1 MERLQKVMAHAGI
14 ASRRKSEEIIKKG
27 RVKVNGKLVTE
38 MGFKVDPKKDIIEV
52 DGRVIE
58 EEEKIYLKLYKPR
71 GYVTTVDDPRGR
83 KTVLDLISDI
93 DQRIYPVGRLD
104 LDTSGLLLLTND
116 GDFTYKITH
125 PSYELDKEYIV
136 VVNGQLDNRQLE
148 KFKKGIRLEE
158 KKTSNA
164 QIRQLNQD
172 NKNTT
177 YKVIIHE
184 GLNRQ
189 IRRMFDKIGYKVVS
203 LKRVRIGNISLGSL
217 NVGEHK
223 KLSRKELQNLLSI

>member
-1 MERLQKVMAHAGI
+1 MAHAGI